1 MIHDRSI
8 DMSAIPFTVL
18 TAASWAVTGVA
29 ILLTAGRFWIR
40 CTIIRRLSW
49 DDAAHLLGLLLLI
62 AQVSIVTGAAS
73 MVYEISYNNYDLER
87 DGRFEAEHRLFVHLN
102 VAGILIS
109 WCCLYAIKI
118 SFLMLYHRIFQISD
132 RFIQAW
138 WTVLAIVFLSFWVLV
153 AGCLTEC
160 GSPSDIGDY
169 SKFSWSDTS
178 QVPIPKLKTARKMQ
192 LSFNGASTDDT
203 CHLYLCRERRFRLG

>member
-1 MIHDRSI
+1 
-8 DMSAIPFTVL
+8 MSAISFTVL
-18 TAASWAVTGVA
+18 AAVSCAFTGLA
-29 ILLTAGRFWIR
+29 MLLTAGRFWIR
-40 CTIIRRLSW
+40 CKIIRRLSW

-73 MVYEISYNNYDLER
+73 MIYEISYYESEKN
-87 DGRFEAEHRLFVHLN
+87 GRFDAEHPLFVRLN

-118 SFLMLYHRIFQISD
+118 SFLLLYHRIFQISE

-138 WTVLAIVFLSFWVLV
+138 WTVLGIIFLTFWVLI

-160 GSPSDIGDY
+160 GSPSALGHY
-169 SKFSWSDTS
+169 GKFAWSDIF
-178 QVPIPKLKTARKMQ
+178 QVADSRTEKDQTNAALPRWCVGRRY
-192 LSFNGASTDDT
+192 LSFIPV
-203 CHLYLCRERRFRLG
+203 L